1 MAKAKSKE
9 AGPATHIPAYNC
21 LNVREP
27 ELFARLF
34 AAAKKRKLPKMSL
47 TAMFRFVAAEWLE
60 YQEDDK
66 PKRMRAR
73 KPKDETPTM
82 PA

>member
-9 AGPATHIPAYNC
+9 AGPTAHIPAYNV

-34 AAAKKRKLPKMSL
+34 AAAKKRKLPRMSL
-47 TAMFRFVAAEWLE
+47 TALFRFVAEEWLE
-60 YQEDDK
+60 YQEGDAK
-66 PKRMRAR
+66 
-73 KPKDETPTM
+73 
-82 PA
+82 